1 MLRINPLQ
9 VPIVVV
15 FEGPLPGFNVQ
26 EASVQV
32 FLGLLQH
39 FPVALVDEPLV
50 VLHSSLGRCTN
61 VSRLLDYVRCG
72 RDTPGVI
79 VSHEVCWDFTHAVVA
94 SRPGSTLLIWFG
106 HRMSLKLL

>member
-9 VPIVVV
+9 VPVVVV

-26 EASVQV
+26 EASFQIL
-32 FLGLLQH
+32 LGLLQH
-39 FPVALVDEPLV
+39 FPVALVNKPLV

-61 VSRLLDYVRCG
+61 GSRLLVYVRSG

-79 VSHEVCWDFTHAVVA
+79 ASHEVCWDFTHAVVA
-94 SRPGSTLLIWFG
+94 SCPSSTLLI
-106 HRMSLKLL
+106 